1 MVEPSPCKKKGI
13 GRWGPS
19 PNDEE
24 ELKPPTTKARLKQP
38 LQNHPSGGE
47 YVYIYIYISVCVRV
61 CLVYISILS
70 IYLILHMRHGQP
82 LKPVGSEK
90 FNSWKPF
97 SSGVSSSLWLHGLVM
112 HQTHQNQS
120 LPRTK
125 GTSRSSRNGIS
136 GI

>member
-1 MVEPSPCKKKGI
+1 MVEPSPAKKRYWSLGAI
-13 GRWGPS
+13 TR
-19 PNDEE
+19 DEE

-38 LQNHPSGGE
+38 LQNHPSNGG
-47 YVYIYIYISVCVRV
+47 YVCIYIYPCVRV
-61 CLVYISILS
+61 CLVCIS

-112 HQTHQNQS
+112 HQNHQNQS